1 MVTENSSSGAG
12 MVSPKLDQGGQTQ
25 THYVVLTFGIPIII
39 FLNNLAHKVASAF
52 LGVDFFVS
60 VRSFLAYPRM
70 CMVKEE
76 SVGRWRRKRRRRA
89 AAARRSILL
98 PFKKG

>member
-39 FLNNLAHKVASAF
+39 FLN
-52 LGVDFFVS
+52 
-60 VRSFLAYPRM
+60 
-70 CMVKEE
+70 
-76 SVGRWRRKRRRRA
+76 
-89 AAARRSILL
+89 
-98 PFKKG
+98 